1 MPKATRGEIWAVEFD
16 PAIGA
21 EIRKVRPAIV
31 MNARN
36 VGRLPLCIVVP
47 LTDWK
52 PTFADCIWF
61 TPIAPTLENGLTKLS
76 GADAFQVK
84 SFSENRLKQRLGRL
98 ADTEVTAIAAAIA
111 LCVGHR

>member
-1 MPKATRGEIWAVEFD
+1 MPKPARGEVWEAEFD
-16 PAIGA
+16 PAVGA
-21 EIRKVRPAIV
+21 EIRKMRPAVV

-47 LTDWK
+47 LTEWK
-52 PTFADCIWF
+52 PNFDECIWF
-61 TPIAPTLENGLTKLS
+61 TRLAPSAENGLTKLS

-84 SFSENRLKQRLGRL
+84 SFSEQRLKQRLGRL
-98 ADTEVTAIAAAIA
+98 TEDEVTAIAAAVA